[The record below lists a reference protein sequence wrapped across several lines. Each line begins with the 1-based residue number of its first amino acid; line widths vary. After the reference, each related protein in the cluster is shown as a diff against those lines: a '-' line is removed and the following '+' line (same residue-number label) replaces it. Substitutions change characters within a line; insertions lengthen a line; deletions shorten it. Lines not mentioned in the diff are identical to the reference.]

1 MNVGATAIY
10 KKKKNIDI
18 FRLPIGVWWKL
29 KT

>member
-10 KKKKNIDI
+10 KKKKIDI